1 MGGFKDVKDVVMTE
15 VSNRVSVCFCHTPI
29 VHADGVKFIQHMST
43 VTDAHDAKYVKA
55 YCEAEAAAVAI
66 QEDAVCLPP
75 ASRRTQSVKSLQ
87 LCREAQDSEA
97 HYAHALEIYNACL
110 ESHRRQM
117 NTIMSALQDMEEKR
131 IMCFKDA
138 LMKSMVY
145 ETSKL
150 EIFSMI

>member
-1 MGGFKDVKDVVMTE
+1 MLLSLKK
-15 VSNRVSVCFCHTPI
+15 